1 MPGLERFLINTP
13 VMGGRAGTFT
23 TFPCSEHGKSR
34 QARVAIARRDEL
46 NLRALE
52 RLYAF
57 RREVFVDRLNWHLP
71 LLDGTERDQF
81 DRDDTVYFT
90 MGSERQEEI
99 TACARLLPT
108 LSGSYMLPEVLPELL
123 GDIPAPRCHKVW
135 ELSRFASRL
144 RAARPGGSLSL
155 SQPTLDLLDSVF
167 DYANKFGVERLV
179 LATSLPLERLLMREG
194 LGTHRLAPPAK
205 MNGRAYVA
213 LYMDVPRSST
223 RPREAPIYRL
233 P

>member
-1 MPGLERFLINTP
+1 VLPVPVSLLI
-13 VMGGRAGTFT
+13 GGAVTSGHACTFAKFAT
-23 TFPCSEHGKSR
+23 AEHCRSR
-34 QARVAIARRDEL
+34 QPRVAIARREEL

-52 RLYAF
+52 RLHAF

-90 MGSERQEEI
+90 RAGERQEEI

-123 GDIPAPRCHKVW
+123 GDVPAPRDHKVW

-144 RAARPGGSLSL
+144 RAVRPGGGLSL
-155 SQPTLDLLDSVF
+155 SQPTLDLLASVF
-167 DYANKFGVERLV
+167 EFANGYGVERLV

-194 LGTHRLAPPAK
+194 LGIRRMAPPAK

-213 LYMDVPRSST
+213 LYMDVPTSSINSS
-223 RPREAPIYRL
+223 R
-233 P
+233 